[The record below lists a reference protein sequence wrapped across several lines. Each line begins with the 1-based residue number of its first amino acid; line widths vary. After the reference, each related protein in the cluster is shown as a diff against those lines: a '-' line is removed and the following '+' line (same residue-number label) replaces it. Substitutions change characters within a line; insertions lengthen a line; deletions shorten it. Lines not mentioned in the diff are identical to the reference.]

1 MMANLLIDQ
10 FGSERPDAVMLDPG
24 ASSCLAG
31 YQTFLACVS
40 HLEFIGYHIDQIQF
54 SRCAKDF
61 RFGGDHCTWVL
72 IASCCPDTPQCFLE
86 DL

>member
-1 MMANLLIDQ
+1 MTANLLIDQ

-24 ASSCLAG
+24 ASSFLAG

-40 HLEFIGYHIDQIQF
+40 YLEFIGYPIDQIQF

-61 RFGGDHCTWVL
+61 RFGGDRSGRSKWV
-72 IASCCPDTPQCFLE
+72 IQQVWRC
-86 DL
+86 